1 MIESVSTAEALRVE
15 DVKLEARRLKPGE
28 EALWGQKKEECEHAQ
43 SVLEAR
49 LYKNQSYTEVTAPSR
64 EIYSVG
70 QRVPPPSALPPSALP
85 SSAVLS
91 SLL

>member
-1 MIESVSTAEALRVE
+1 VPPAIESVSTAEPLRVE

-43 SVLEAR
+43 PVLEAR
-49 LYKNQSYTEVTAPSR
+49 LYRNQSYTEVTAPSR
-64 EIYSVG
+64 EVYSVG
-70 QRVPPPSALPPSALP
+70 QRVPPPSALL

>member
-1 MIESVSTAEALRVE
+1 MPPVIESVSAAEALRVE

-49 LYKNQSYTEVTAPSR
+49 LYRNQSYTEVTAPLRTQLFR
-64 EIYSVG
+64 ETPSPRGEVG
-70 QRVPPPSALPPSALP
+70 SQDTWLQGF
-85 SSAVLS
+85 
-91 SLL
+91 